1 MLGVWTQSKGHER
14 TQENPGHLQARREVL
29 RGIITNGILILDFQ
43 LAEYKEY
50 VSSVLTPAR
59 VGFHDG
65 NPGMLIED
73 GYGTNY

>member
-1 MLGVWTQSKGHER
+1 M
-14 TQENPGHLQARREVL
+14 L